1 MLLIPKAAYAG
12 YLGYLKKCSIDEAL
26 FPEYVK
32 WLRYY
37 LDFCGKYL
45 IKGCNCECG
54 ILILTRRC

>member
-1 MLLIPKAAYAG
+1 MLLIPKAAYDS

-37 LDFCGKYL
+37 LDFCGKHL
-45 IKGCNCECG
+45 ITE
-54 ILILTRRC
+54 TRHNDYSSSWRN